1 MEKENKGK
9 REARKEAREASNQA
23 INYDTTDDGSII
35 NSTPIDEG
43 LNDDAYRR
51 LLYIAVVEDQYKEY

>member
-1 MEKENKGK
+1 MRWRRRIKGRGKLEKRQEKPPIK
-9 REARKEAREASNQA
+9 RW
-23 INYDTTDDGSII
+23 TDDGSII

>member
-1 MEKENKGK
+1 LNQCDRRKKENKGK
-9 REARKEAREASNQA
+9 RDAFEQA
-23 INYDTTDDGSII
+23 TETTDNIYSYY
-35 NSTPIDEG
+35 PIDEG